1 MLTERRFSSLFH
13 AALALVLLLGA
24 ATGARSA
31 ELIMFKQTL
40 CEWCE
45 VWEEEIGNI
54 YAKTDEGKRVP
65 IRKVNIHG
73 DRPADLSIIK
83 RVVYTP
89 TFVLIHNGTE
99 IGRILGYP
107 GEDHFWG
114 LLNQLLERL
123 PVESNGTI

>member
-1 MLTERRFSSLFH
+1 
-13 AALALVLLLGA
+13 
-24 ATGARSA
+24 
-31 ELIMFKQTL
+31 MFEQTF

-45 VWEEEIGNI
+45 VWEKEVGII

-73 DRPADLSIIK
+73 NRPADLSSIK

-89 TFVLIHNGTE
+89 TFVLMHNGTE

-107 GEDHFWG
+107 GEDQFWG

-123 PVESNGTI
+123 PVESNGTF